1 MSLLT
6 QKEQAILLLALKRC
20 IYAKDVLTKE
30 DREAADIIDKVG
42 TRLQI
47 LKDFPAWLETSNFAC
62 K

>member
-30 DREAADIIDKVG
+30 DREAVEIIERVDA
-42 TRLQI
+42 RLKALNELLNKI
-47 LKDFPAWLETSNFAC
+47 GEK
-62 K
+62 

>member
-30 DREAADIIDKVG
+30 DREAAEIIERVDA
-42 TRLQI
+42 RLKALNELLNKI
-47 LKDFPAWLETSNFAC
+47 GEK
-62 K
+62 